1 MQFLVIAEN
10 DAVAYGLIYFISR
23 VLSAMQNSFL
33 LRMFLFVCF
42 LLICLCLY
50 FFIEIVN
57 RAIAWCL
64 KGQNLISIGSCFV
77 RN

>member
-1 MQFLVIAEN
+1 MQFLVIGEN
-10 DAVAYGLIYFISR
+10 DAVAYGLISR

-33 LRMFLFVCF
+33 LWMFLFVCF

-57 RAIAWCL
+57 RAIAGC
-64 KGQNLISIGSCFV
+64 
-77 RN
+77 

>member
-23 VLSAMQNSFL
+23 VLSAMQNSLL

-50 FFIEIVN
+50 FFFEIVN
-57 RAIAWCL
+57 RAIAGCL
-64 KGQNLISIGSCFV
+64 KGQNLIIIGSCFV

>member
-50 FFIEIVN
+50 FFTEIVN
-57 RAIAWCL
+57 RAIAECL
-64 KGQNLISIGSCFV
+64 KGQNLMSIGSCFV